1 MPMMTRAA
9 LNGVKKVPAMTMKT
23 WRRAEQLTRGVTRI
37 VMRRSCRLSMV
48 RAAWMAGTL
57 QPLPMMRGMKLF
69 PWRPMTCMSRSM
81 MKAAR
86 AM

>member
-1 MPMMTRAA
+1 M
-9 LNGVKKVPAMTMKT
+9 
-23 WRRAEQLTRGVTRI
+23 
-37 VMRRSCRLSMV
+37 VMRRSWRLSMV

-57 QPLPMMRGMKLF
+57 HPLPMISGMKLL
-69 PWRPMTCMSRSM
+69 PWRPMRCMSRSM